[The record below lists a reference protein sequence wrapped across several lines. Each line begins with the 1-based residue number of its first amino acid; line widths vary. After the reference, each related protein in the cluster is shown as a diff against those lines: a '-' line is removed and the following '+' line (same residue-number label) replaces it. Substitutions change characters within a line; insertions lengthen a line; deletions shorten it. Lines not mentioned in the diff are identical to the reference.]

1 MPGKGREATR
11 PELARLLLDIWS
23 AELALVETIH
33 ALAAIGLLAL
43 IARVTPFSGPRPHL
57 GKVLRPLREGCVA
70 GLIETG
76 VGWRSSNH
84 VEWVEL
90 LVILVPRFFSAARAI
105 ESHLARYD
113 RTPVSDGP
121 RRCCPVKTSPDRVQQ
136 SLFFVRAP
144 GFARHW
150 DVLLMGPHCVSL
162 CDTASRFLQSPQPRV
177 PNIFACVYTSSFE
190 RAKTPDFGSLAPV
203 QFSFFAVPPRSLH
216 HRLDGRLRSPRSA
229 AQCY

>member
-23 AELALVETIH
+23 AVLALVEAIH
-33 ALAAIGLLAL
+33 ALATIGLLAL

-57 GKVLRPLREGCVA
+57 GQLRPLHEGCVA

-90 LVILVPRFFSAARAI
+90 LVILVPRFFSAARAL

-150 DVLLMGPHCVSL
+150 DVLLLGPHCFSRSTTPRHASCRATPRHASCKAHSL
-162 CDTASRFLQSPQPRV
+162 VYPTFLHACIRIHV
-177 PNIFACVYTSSFE
+177 IF
-190 RAKTPDFGSLAPV
+190 RKPPDFGSLAP
-203 QFSFFAVPPRSLH
+203 R
-216 HRLDGRLRSPRSA
+216 
-229 AQCY
+229 QCY

>member
-57 GKVLRPLREGCVA
+57 GKLRPLHEGCVA

-90 LVILVPRFFSAARAI
+90 LVILVPRFFSAARAL

-150 DVLLMGPHCVSL
+150 DVLGPHCVSRSA
-162 CDTASRFLQSPQPRV
+162 TPRHASCKAHSLVYPTFLH
-177 PNIFACVYTSSFE
+177 ACIRYTSSFE
-190 RAKTPDFGSLAPV
+190 RQKHRILVLSV
-203 QFSFFAVPPRSLH
+203 QFSSVSS
-216 HRLDGRLRSPRSA
+216 RSPHAHSTTVSTDGSA
-229 AQCY
+229 PLGAPNY

>member
-1 MPGKGREATR
+1 MNLLLVISMPGKGREATR

-144 GFARHW
+144 ARHW
-150 DVLLMGPHCVSL
+150 DVLGPHLALRHRVTLLAKPTALHHSL
-162 CDTASRFLQSPQPRV
+162 VFPTFLHACIRIHV
-177 PNIFACVYTSSFE
+177 IFRTT
-190 RAKTPDFGSLAPV
+190 KTPDFGSLAPRH
-203 QFSFFAVPPRSLH
+203 SFTSVFAHSR
-216 HRLDGRLRSPRSA
+216 
-229 AQCY
+229 